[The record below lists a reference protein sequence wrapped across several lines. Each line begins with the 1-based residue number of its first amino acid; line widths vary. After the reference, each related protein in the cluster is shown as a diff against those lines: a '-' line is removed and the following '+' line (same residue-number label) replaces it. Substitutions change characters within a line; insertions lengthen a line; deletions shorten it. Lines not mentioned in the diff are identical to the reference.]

1 MQTYIRWMDA
11 CARLLGVLA
20 AWALLLACVV
30 SGGNALTRYAFSLS
44 SNAWL
49 EAQWYLFGL
58 AVFAGAPMLLRLN
71 EHVRVDV
78 LYGGRSTRAKAWI
91 DALGFAFVLLPLCA
105 FTAWT
110 AWPFVHE
117 SFQQHEVSASA
128 GGLLRWPIK
137 AAIPAGFV
145 LLGLQGLAELF
156 KRIRVL
162 RGVDEVADTPH
173 YERPLQ

>member
-20 AWALLLACVV
+20 AWALLLACAV

-162 RGVDEVADTPH
+162 RGADEVADTPH